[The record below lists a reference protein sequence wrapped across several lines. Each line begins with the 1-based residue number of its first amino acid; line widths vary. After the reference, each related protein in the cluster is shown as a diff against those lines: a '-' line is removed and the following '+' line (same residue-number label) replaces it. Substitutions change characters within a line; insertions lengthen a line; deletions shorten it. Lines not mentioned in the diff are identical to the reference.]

1 MLVDIRVQE
10 ETFSLDAEIARLA
23 ETGFDVGGIGAFIG
37 LVRGDAGLVAL
48 ALEHYPGMT
57 ESMIARIVAQAGT
70 RFGLLACTVIHRV
83 GRLPVGAPIVL
94 VLCAAA
100 HRGAA
105 LEATGFVI
113 DWLKTQAP
121 FWKREDYPD
130 GQARWVAARES
141 DEAAA
146 ARWDAGDPSEA

>member
-1 MLVDIRVQE
+1 MQVDIRIQE

-23 ETGFDVGGIGAFIG
+23 ATGLDVGGIGIFMG
-37 LVRGDAGLVAL
+37 LVRGDAGLAAL
-48 ALEHYPGMT
+48 VLEHYPGMT
-57 ESMIARIVAQAGT
+57 ESMIGRIVAQAGT
-70 RFGLLACTVIHRV
+70 RFDLLACTVIHRV
-83 GRLPVGAPIVL
+83 GRLPVGGAIVL

-105 LEATGFVI
+105 LDATGFVI

-121 FWKREDYPD
+121 FWKREEYPD
-130 GQARWVAARES
+130 GQARWIAARES

-146 ARWDAGDPSEA
+146 LRWDTGGPMDA

>member
-1 MLVDIRVQE
+1 MVDIRVQE
-10 ETFSLDAEIARLA
+10 EGFSLDAELARLA
-23 ETGFDVGGIGAFIG
+23 GVGLDVGGIGLFMG
-37 LVRGDAGLVAL
+37 LVRGDGGLAAL
-48 ALEHYPGMT
+48 VLEHYPGMT

-105 LEATGFVI
+105 LEATEFVI

-121 FWKREDYPD
+121 FWKREEFPD
-130 GQARWVAARES
+130 GQGRWVAARES

-146 ARWDAGDPSEA
+146 ARWGMDGPTES

>member
-1 MLVDIRVQE
+1 MQVDIRIQE
-10 ETFSLDAEIARLA
+10 EAFSVDAEIARLA
-23 ETGFDVGGIGAFIG
+23 GVGFDVGGIGLFMG
-37 LVRGDAGLVAL
+37 LVRGDAGLAAL
-48 ALEHYPGMT
+48 VLEHYPGMT
-57 ESMIARIVAQAGT
+57 ESMIGRIVAQAGT
-70 RFGLLACTVIHRV
+70 RFGLMACTVIHRV

-105 LEATGFVI
+105 LDATGFVI

-121 FWKREDYPD
+121 FWKREEYPD
-130 GQARWVAARES
+130 GQAKWVAARES

-146 ARWDAGDPSEA
+146 ARWDAGGPAEA